1 MIAKATAYVTSI
13 SEKEKFGYEDET
25 SGCQA
30 KSLRHVISRKE
41 RATENL
47 RRPWNVLPDPSV
59 RGILFW
65 ILWIRDTPNS
75 AISQKESLQN

>member
-1 MIAKATAYVTSI
+1 MAPIG
-13 SEKEKFGYEDET
+13 EEEKFRKKDET
-25 SGCQA
+25 SGCRA
-30 KSLRHVISRKE
+30 NSLRHVISRKE

-59 RGILFW
+59 RGIFW